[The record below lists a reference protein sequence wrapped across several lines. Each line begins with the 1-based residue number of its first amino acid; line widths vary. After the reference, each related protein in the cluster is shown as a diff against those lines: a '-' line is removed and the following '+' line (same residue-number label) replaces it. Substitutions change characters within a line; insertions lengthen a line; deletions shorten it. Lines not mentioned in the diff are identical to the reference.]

1 MDEIPRIEEGVG
13 GRAESAA
20 REESEASAETSA
32 VAPDEAAL
40 ASRAQVPAAAD
51 PTSEPESEPERSP
64 AGPRLTAS
72 IRQVDPR
79 RLREG
84 ALSALFATAVAL
96 CLVGS
101 APLLPMAAL
110 GPSEGR
116 PTPPDP
122 SSGATG
128 GVPATSAWASGIASG
143 PSAAPSLSP
152 LAIPTQTAPTARIVF
167 SDLVVDSTADR
178 SATKRTF
185 TFLTDGPGLV
195 AVDVVAS
202 SPTDSTT
209 LCLSADGSAPVCATG
224 ATPGFP
230 RAVATTA
237 ARSRWTATLI
247 STGNGSP
254 TVDVEFRWPTLQP
267 WIILTH
273 GRFEGQPNRDS
284 LRTLTATF
292 TARYTGPLSVDA
304 DWMPE
309 TTTGVLTLYRVE
321 SAGVMPVRS
330 ATYADRQSMPT
341 PFVATLS
348 GGTYRLA
355 LANDGGSLLRPDFSA
370 TIEFP

>member
-1 MDEIPRIEEGVG
+1 MDEIPRIEEGVE

-20 REESEASAETSA
+20 REEAEASTGPSA

-51 PTSEPESEPERSP
+51 ATSEPERSP

-96 CLVGS
+96 CLAGS
-101 APLLPMAAL
+101 GPLLPMAAL
-110 GPSEGR
+110 GPSEGA
-116 PTPPDP
+116 PTPSDP

-128 GVPATSAWASGIASG
+128 GAPAPSAWASGIASG

-152 LAIPTQTAPTARIVF
+152 LPIPTQTAPTARIVF

-237 ARSRWTATLI
+237 RSRWTATLI

-267 WIILTH
+267 WIMLTH

-292 TARYTGPLSVDA
+292 TARYAGPLSVDA

-321 SAGVMPVRS
+321 SAGVVPVQS